1 MPTKQTITIHCHNTP
16 WDVELDEHAVT
27 VLAKTAD
34 SRVELILTSLDQ
46 VNMLMSALA
55 LARTE
60 LSTSE

>member
-1 MPTKQTITIHCHNTP
+1 MSTKQTIAIHCHNTP
-16 WDVELDEHAVT
+16 WDVELDEHAIT
-27 VLAKTAD
+27 VLAKTED
-34 SRVELILTSLDQ
+34 SRINLVFTSVDQ